1 MPLPPPSSSRREA
14 HLRRI
19 EMRGYERDDGLYDVE
34 ARLTDTKSD
43 GLRPPA
49 GERTVAP
56 GEPIHDLWLRLT
68 VDTELVVHD
77 VVSASDATPYTICG
91 EGGANL
97 RRMVGVRIA
106 SGWSVEVKRRLG
118 GAAACTHLMELLI
131 PMGTA
136 AFQTLAP
143 VRLARPDRLDAAGR
157 PVKIDSCTAY
167 AADRGVVARR
177 WPAHYVGTQ
186 SDASIGADLDP
197 EAVRAAGGA
206 GSPPA
211 PCGVPGRR

>member
-1 MPLPPPSSSRREA
+1 MPLPSPSSPSRREI

-34 ARLTDTKSD
+34 GRVTDTKSHAM
-43 GLRPPA
+43 RPPA
-49 GERTVAP
+49 GERAVAP
-56 GEPIHDLWLRLT
+56 GEPLHDLWLRLT
-68 VDTELVVHD
+68 VDADLVVRD
-77 VVSASDATPYTICG
+77 VASASDATPYAICR

-106 SGWSVEVKRRLG
+106 GGWTAEVKQRLG
-118 GAAACTHLMELLI
+118 GSAACTHLMELLI

-157 PVKIDSCTAY
+157 PLKIDSCTAY

-177 WPAHYVGTQ
+177 WPGHYTGAQ
-186 SDASIGADLDP
+186 SPASIDADLDP
-197 EAVRAAGGA
+197 DAVRAG
-206 GSPPA
+206 
-211 PCGVPGRR
+211 